1 MRYSPGQTLMH
12 SLHPAVKLTWLI
24 ALSVGVFLLSPPIAP
39 ALMAVGLVALLWSA
53 RVPPWHIPG
62 LRVWLTLV
70 VAIFAVQAA
79 FARGGEPLLG
89 PVTTE
94 GAAAGGRAAGRL
106 LVVVL
111 ASALF
116 VITTEPFS
124 LSCAL
129 MNLGLPYRWGFALVT
144 ALRWAPRFR
153 FEAHHVYRAQLARGV
168 AYETFGPRRWWLILR
183 HLCFPLLV
191 SAMRAAH
198 ALSLSMEGRAFGL
211 HRKRTHLHEVVAGR
225 RDVAAGA
232 LLGVSILVAI
242 ALGL

>member
-1 MRYSPGQTLMH
+1 MH
-12 SLHPAVKLTWLI
+12 SLHPVVKLTWLVC
-24 ALSVGVFLLSPPIAP
+24 LSVGVFLLSPPSLP

-53 RVPPWHIPG
+53 KVPPWRIPG
-62 LRVWLTLV
+62 VRLWLMLV
-70 VAIFAVQAA
+70 VAIFAVQAG
-79 FARGGEPLLG
+79 FARGGEPVVG

-94 GAAAGGRAAGRL
+94 GIAAGGRAAGRL

-111 ASALF
+111 ASTLF
-116 VITTEPFS
+116 AITTEPFS
-124 LSCAL
+124 LASAL
-129 MNLGLPYRWGFALVT
+129 MHLGLPYRWGFALVT

-211 HRKRTHLHEVVAGR
+211 HPKRTHLHEVAAGR
-225 RDVAAGA
+225 RDIVASVILGA
-232 LLGVSILVAI
+232 LLLAAVILS
-242 ALGL
+242 

>member
-12 SLHPAVKLTWLI
+12 RLHPVVKLVWLI
-24 ALSVGVFLLSPPIAP
+24 GLSVGVFLLSPPIVP
-39 ALMAVGLVALLWSA
+39 ALMAAGLVALLWSA
-53 RVPPWHIPG
+53 KVPPWRIPG
-62 LRVWLTLV
+62 LRVWLMLV
-70 VAIFAVQAA
+70 VAIFAVQVA
-79 FARGGEPLLG
+79 FTRGGEPLLG

-94 GAAAGGRAAGRL
+94 GAAEGGRAAGRL

-111 ASALF
+111 ASTLF

-211 HRKRTHLHEVVAGR
+211 HRERTYLRQVAIGR
-225 RDVAAGA
+225 RDIVAAA
-232 LLGVSILVAI
+232 LLAALVLA
-242 ALGL
+242 AVLLS